1 MKLRG
6 KFEEDP
12 TAFIQS
18 YANKEHEL
26 AYRILQAQKLLPK
39 VEISDEILLI
49 NAKLSIA
56 LEVDGHRADLIMMK
70 AEKAM
75 ATFEGR
81 SYVNRRRRSGSEN
94 GISSPFKIVTV

>member
-1 MKLRG
+1 M
-6 KFEEDP
+6 
-12 TAFIQS
+12 Q
-18 YANKEHEL
+18 
-26 AYRILQAQKLLPK
+26 
-39 VEISDEILLI
+39 
-49 NAKLSIA
+49 KLSIA

-81 SYVNRRRRSGSEN
+81 SYVTIEDVEAVAEN